1 MKRCIG
7 MVCLALLFP
16 IWVQAETS
24 AESQT
29 KHRMDVSLYLS
40 TSGEISSN
48 FVSQWSFPFLNG
60 EHPLTSGN
68 NINFKLD
75 AALSPIWAGLTGDAE
90 LTVAPFLSFTLGG
103 QIGTGWNYDL
113 FGKLPLVGLGLNRKL
128 HILSSEDSEVIG
140 HGFDGVLW
148 DLHAGAMLQFD
159 LAAIVPGDW
168 NHVVFQVYNT
178 VQYLAYSRAGG
189 DDLWFYL
196 GDGGLNRNA
205 FKHKFTCFVG
215 YMMPIFL
222 NLAGVQF
229 EGKLPFYNAEIGT
242 DISDIGYEF
251 DLSVLTNF
259 KITKKFSI
267 MTIACFSNGL
277 ADPITDVYER
287 EWGFDRV
294 RFIATWRL
302 R

>member
-1 MKRCIG
+1 MKSCIV
-7 MVCLALLFP
+7 MVCLAFSLSSM
-16 IWVQAETS
+16 WAQEAEVQAE
-24 AESQT
+24 
-29 KHRMDVSLYLS
+29 HRMDISLYAS

-90 LTVAPFLSFTLGG
+90 LTVAPFLSFILGG

-113 FGKLPLVGLGLNRKL
+113 FGKLPLTGLGLNRKP

-140 HGFDGVLW
+140 NGFDGIVW
-148 DLHAGAMLQFD
+148 DTHAGFTVQFD
-159 LAAIVPGDW
+159 LAAVFPGDW
-168 NHVVFQVYNT
+168 NHVIFQVYNA
-178 VQYLAYSRAGG
+178 VQYLAYTRAGG
-189 DDLWFYL
+189 DDLWYYL
-196 GDGGLNRNA
+196 GDAGLNRNA
-205 FKHKFTCFVG
+205 FNHKFTCFVG
-215 YMMPIFL
+215 YAMPIFL
-222 NLAGVQF
+222 DLAGVQF

-242 DISDIGYEF
+242 DISDIGYNF
-251 DLSVLTNF
+251 DLSVITNF

-267 MTIACFSNGL
+267 MAIACFSNGL
-277 ADPITDVYER
+277 ADPVTDAYKR

-294 RFIATWRL
+294 RLIATWRL